1 MSGAQHVEDYL
12 VDGCGRCKD
21 YRTPQCKVNTWRE
34 VLLRLRAIVL
44 EEGLEETLKW
54 KQPCYLFNGTNVGL
68 VTCFRE
74 RAVFSFFKG
83 ALLPDPEGRLVAA
96 GPNSQSGRYFEFR
109 SVEDVEVGEGALRT
123 LIREAIKV
131 EREGSKVKVA
141 RKAEPVP
148 DELQAALDD
157 DPMLAEAFHALTP
170 GRQRSHILHVSGAKQ
185 SETRANRVEK
195 CRPKILA
202 GKGFLDR

>member
-1 MSGAQHVEDYL
+1 MSGAQYVDDYL
-12 VDGCGRCKD
+12 ADGCGRCKD

-34 VLLRLRAIVL
+34 VLVRLRGIAL
-44 EEGLEETLKW
+44 EEGLDEALKW
-54 KQPCYLFNGTNVGL
+54 KQPCYMFKDTNVGL

-109 SVEDVEVGEGALRT
+109 SVAEVDEGEAALRA
-123 LIREAIKV
+123 LLREAIKV
-131 EREGSKVKVA
+131 ELEGKKVTT
-141 RKAEPVP
+141 RKPEPVP
-148 DELQAALDD
+148 DELQSALDE
-157 DPMLAEAFHALTP
+157 DPALAEAFHALTP
-170 GRQRSHILHVSGAKQ
+170 GRRRSHILHVSGAKQ
-185 SETRANRVEK
+185 AETRANRVEK

>member
-1 MSGAQHVEDYL
+1 MEQTVDTYL
-12 VDGCGRCKD
+12 AEGCGRCKD

-34 VLLRLRAIVL
+34 VLVRLRAIVL
-44 EEGLEETLKW
+44 EEGLEESLKW
-54 KQPCYLFNGTNVGL
+54 KQPCYMFKGTNVGL
-68 VTCFRE
+68 VTCFRDK
-74 RAVFSFFKG
+74 AVFSFFKG
-83 ALLPDPEGRLVAA
+83 ALLPDPEDRLVAA
-96 GPNSQSGRYFEFR
+96 GPNSQSGRYFPFFSLE
-109 SVEDVEVGEGALRT
+109 EVDQGEAALRT

-131 EREGSKVKVA
+131 ELDGKKVEFSREP
-141 RKAEPVP
+141 EPVP

-157 DPMLAEAFHALTP
+157 DPVLAEAFHALTP

-185 SETRANRVEK
+185 AATRANRVEK

>member
-21 YRTPQCKVNTWRE
+21 YRTPQCKVNMWRD
-34 VLLRLRAIVL
+34 VLVRLRAIVL

-54 KQPCYLFNGTNVGL
+54 KQPCYLFNGTNLGL
-68 VTCFRE
+68 VTCFRD
-74 RAVFSFFKG
+74 RAVFCFLKG
-83 ALLPDPEGRLVAA
+83 ALLPDPEDRLVAA

-109 SVEDVEVGEGALRT
+109 SLADVDEGEAALRT

-131 EREGSKVKVA
+131 ELEGKKVA
-141 RKAEPVP
+141 FSRTPEPVP
-148 DELQAALDD
+148 EELQAALDN
-157 DPMLAEAFHALTP
+157 DPVLAEAFHALTP
-170 GRQRSHILHVSGAKQ
+170 GRQRSHILHISGAKQ
-185 SETRANRVEK
+185 SATRANRVEK